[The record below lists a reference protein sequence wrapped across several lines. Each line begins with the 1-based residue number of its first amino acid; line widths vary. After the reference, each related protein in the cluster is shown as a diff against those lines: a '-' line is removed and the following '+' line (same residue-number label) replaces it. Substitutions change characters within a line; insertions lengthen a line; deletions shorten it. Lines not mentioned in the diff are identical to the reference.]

1 MKPVVR
7 VAALAAGVA
16 AVVGIRFWREN
27 ERGKQVWSSA
37 TDALDGGRGSSRL
50 DHPDAHN

>member
-7 VAALAAGVA
+7 LAALAAGVA
-16 AVVGIRFWREN
+16 AVLGIRFWREN

-37 TDALDGGRGSSRL
+37 TDSLDSTASPTEDR
-50 DHPDAHN
+50 PDAHN

>member
-7 VAALAAGVA
+7 LAALAAGVA
-16 AVVGIRFWREN
+16 AVLGIRFWREN

-37 TDALDGGRGSSRL
+37 TDSLNSPGDPRENQ
-50 DHPDAHN
+50 PDAHN

>member
-7 VAALAAGVA
+7 LAVVAAGVA
-16 AVVGIRFWREN
+16 AVLGVRSWREN

-37 TDALDGGRGSSRL
+37 TDSLDSPGTARESQAE
-50 DHPDAHN
+50 PNN

>member
-7 VAALAAGVA
+7 LAALAAGVA
-16 AVVGIRFWREN
+16 AVLGIRSWREN

-37 TDALDGGRGSSRL
+37 TDSLDSPGSPREH
-50 DHPDAHN
+50 HPDAHN